1 MLTLA
6 TADVLLTKGT
16 YAQTYYLYAQKYRDV
31 AWGGFFYKWAF
42 HSENPGEPYNSFGNG
57 SAMRVAPI
65 GWFFPTIEETLVEAR
80 NSAMVT
86 HNHSEGIKG
95 AQAVASATFLGR
107 TGQTKTAIKKYVEK
121 HFGYN
126 LTRSYLEVQENGI
139 FNETCKISV
148 PEAIICFL

>member
-1 MLTLA
+1 MKGAIIGDVVGSSYEFARSKVYDFVLFPENSRFTDDTVLTLA

-31 AWGGFFYKWAF
+31 AWGGLFYKWAF

-86 HNHSEGIKG
+86 HNH
-95 AQAVASATFLGR
+95 
-107 TGQTKTAIKKYVEK
+107 
-121 HFGYN
+121 
-126 LTRSYLEVQENGI
+126 
-139 FNETCKISV
+139 
-148 PEAIICFL
+148 